1 MPDDPQPI
9 RSQLTPASCTPQITT
24 VGTPSLDFLPGVLA
38 PQVVKASAAYRAG
51 VQAGDIILGINGE
64 ALPPSARSV
73 RRVVDVIRLASCNI
87 E

>member
-1 MPDDPQPI
+1 
-9 RSQLTPASCTPQITT
+9 

-51 VQAGDIILGINGE
+51 VEAGDIILGINGE

-73 RRVVDVIRLASCNI
+73 RRVVDVIRLVLRGICLLQLLDMS
-87 E
+87 